1 MIIQKSCRNLL
12 AFPEPLCT
20 CCVVGN
26 MATIATINFMES
38 FVPNRTVLHSCNEEK
53 GRYPQSK
60 RSSDCEWSREELEN
74 ILWKWRIV

>member
-26 MATIATINFMES
+26 MATIATILW
-38 FVPNRTVLHSCNEEK
+38 NRLFPT
-53 GRYPQSK
+53 GRYCILATKK
-60 RSSDCEWSREELEN
+60 RAAIRNPNDLRVDCEWSREELEN